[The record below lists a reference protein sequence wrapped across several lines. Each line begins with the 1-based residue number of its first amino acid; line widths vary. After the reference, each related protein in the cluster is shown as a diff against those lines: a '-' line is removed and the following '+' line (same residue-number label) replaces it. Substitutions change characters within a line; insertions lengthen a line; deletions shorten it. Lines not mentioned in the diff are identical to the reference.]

1 MRQTR
6 GTAPSNESDVSASSD
21 GRGQT
26 RAEQAYQHIVNA
38 IRVGSL
44 TPGTRIREAELSERI
59 GLSRTPV
66 REALSRLL
74 AEGLVANDPARGMVI
89 TELDHGMMSELYEMR
104 SVLEGAAARMAARH
118 ASETEIAFLRTIN
131 ERDAQLT
138 EPSALARNNRLFH
151 ATLYRCA
158 HNRYLVNTLNTL
170 QASMMLLGRTTRVI
184 PGRPEAA
191 RREHG
196 LIVEALECRDGDAA
210 ETHAQAH
217 IRQAYAARLE
227 AMLTQ
232 ESR

>member
-6 GTAPSNESDVSASSD
+6 GAATPSGSSASPQSD
-21 GRGQT
+21 ERGQT

-38 IRVGSL
+38 IRIGSL

-118 ASETEIAFLRTIN
+118 ASETEIAFLHTIS
-131 ERDAQLT
+131 ERDAQLS
-138 EPSALARNNRLFH
+138 EPAALARNNRLFH

-158 HNRYLVNTLNTL
+158 HNRYLVNTLNML
-170 QASMMLLGRTTRVI
+170 QAAMMLLGPTTRVI

-191 RREHG
+191 RHEHG
-196 LIVEALECRDGDAA
+196 LIVEALERRDGDAA